1 MPEEKSIAQPEWL
14 AMSDEEFEDIRAK
27 AELILRT
34 IPTLL
39 DKVEADARA
48 TLALDANRALES
60 LSRKRLTEQLIDSA
74 KGRLEQATT
83 TRGLVAMLDSTWR
96 CLAAV
101 RQAHSGE
108 SDGGA
113 SPPEGSDDGG

>member
-1 MPEEKSIAQPEWL
+1 MTEDNSSAQPEWL

-39 DKVEADARA
+39 DKAEAEARA
-48 TLALDANRALES
+48 TLALDANHAIES
-60 LSRKRLTEQLIDSA
+60 LSRKRLTEQLITSA
-74 KGRLEQATT
+74 KARLEQATT
-83 TRGLVAMLDSTWR
+83 TRSLVAMLDSTWR

-101 RQAHSGE
+101 RRAHDGVSNGPAGAAE
-108 SDGGA
+108 GQNDGG
-113 SPPEGSDDGG
+113 

>member
-1 MPEEKSIAQPEWL
+1 MPEEKSVAQPEWL

-39 DKVEADARA
+39 DKVEAEARA
-48 TLALDANRALES
+48 TLALDANHAIES

-74 KGRLEQATT
+74 KGRLDQATT

-101 RQAHSGE
+101 RRANSGE
-108 SDGGA
+108 PGGPASPQRQNDGG
-113 SPPEGSDDGG
+113 

>member
-1 MPEEKSIAQPEWL
+1 MPEEKSVAQPEWL

-39 DKVEADARA
+39 DKVEAEARA
-48 TLALDANRALES
+48 TLALDANHAIES

-74 KGRLEQATT
+74 KGRLDQATT

-101 RQAHSGE
+101 RRANSSESGGPA
-108 SDGGA
+108 SPQRQNDGG
-113 SPPEGSDDGG
+113 